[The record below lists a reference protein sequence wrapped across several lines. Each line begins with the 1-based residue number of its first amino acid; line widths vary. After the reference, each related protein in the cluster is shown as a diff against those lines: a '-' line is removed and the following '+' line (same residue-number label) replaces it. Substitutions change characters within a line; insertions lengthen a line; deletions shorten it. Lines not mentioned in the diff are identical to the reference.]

1 MKPILLH
8 PSYFGPISEYVAI
21 AKASEVIFE
30 HEDNYQKQT
39 YRNRMYVYG
48 ANGKLLLNIPV
59 KHTGGKKQHQKY
71 KEVRIEN
78 SFKWQKQHWKSLE
91 TAYRTSP
98 FFEFYEDE
106 FRPLY
111 EENFD
116 LLIDFNHRCTR
127 LALECLQL
135 EPEICKTQ
143 EYFRQPQEM
152 INGRFLVNAKNENPP
167 ELESYHQVFQ
177 EKFGFLND
185 LSIIDL
191 IFNLG
196 PAAGEYLDS
205 QKFGLVEVE
214 SRGNGKMI

>member
-1 MKPILLH
+1 MPVLLH
-8 PSYFGPISEYVAI
+8 PSYFGPVSQYVAI
-21 AKASEVIFE
+21 SKIAKIIFE
-30 HEDNYQKQT
+30 NEDNYQKQT

-71 KEVRIEN
+71 EEVKIEN
-78 SFKWQKQHWKSLE
+78 SFNWQKQHWKSLQ

-111 EENFD
+111 EEKFD
-116 LLIDFNHRCTR
+116 LLMDFNYRCTE

-135 EPEICKTQ
+135 EPETSKT
-143 EYFRQPQEM
+143 EEFYREPKGVV
-152 INGRFLVNAKNENPP
+152 NGRFLVNAKNENPP
-167 ELESYHQVFQ
+167 ELEPYNQVFQ

-185 LSIIDL
+185 LSIVDL

-196 PAAGEYLDS
+196 PAAGHYLES
-205 QKFGLVEVE
+205 QQCDLVKIKGGGD
-214 SRGNGKMI
+214 RKMI